1 MKKLLVAAVLAIAF
15 TSCKKD
21 DHSVSTEFKF
31 IGSWECHKYE
41 SFYEYGMLNPDD
53 TTIRIVEGT
62 NSELYNAQPGE
73 LVLNFT
79 TDSLFVSDSGDVGEA
94 YEWNYDDDILCLM
107 SSYLYGED
115 VEYDNIY
122 FTVETLD
129 NSNLIFSIS
138 DYYSYTDDDMYFYW
152 EEVER
157 FYFEK
162 VNSLQEVTVEVERI
176 VKNHKASFIKRMK
189 EKYNRKQ

>member
-1 MKKLLVAAVLAIAF
+1 M
-15 TSCKKD
+15 
-21 DHSVSTEFKF
+21 
-31 IGSWECHKYE
+31 
-41 SFYEYGMLNPDD
+41 
-53 TTIRIVEGT
+53 IRR
-62 NSELYNAQPGE
+62 SELYNAQPGE

>member
-1 MKKLLVAAVLAIAF
+1 
-15 TSCKKD
+15 
-21 DHSVSTEFKF
+21 
-31 IGSWECHKYE
+31 
-41 SFYEYGMLNPDD
+41 
-53 TTIRIVEGT
+53 
-62 NSELYNAQPGE
+62 
-73 LVLNFT
+73 
-79 TDSLFVSDSGDVGEA
+79 
-94 YEWNYDDDILCLM
+94 M